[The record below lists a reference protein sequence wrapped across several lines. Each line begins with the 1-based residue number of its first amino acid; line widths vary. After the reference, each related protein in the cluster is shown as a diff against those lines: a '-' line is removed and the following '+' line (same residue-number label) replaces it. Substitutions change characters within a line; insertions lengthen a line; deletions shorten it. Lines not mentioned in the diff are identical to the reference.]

1 VWWCTCNPEFGRLRE
16 EDFKF
21 EANLGY
27 DPISKERERE
37 RERERG
43 EREGKVQNLMFSI
56 MFKYKHM
63 EISEYVEC
71 DSVLLFS
78 LYWELNSG
86 PLVY

>member
-37 RERERG
+37 RERER
-43 EREGKVQNLMFSI
+43 RRKRRKSSKSDVLYNVQI
-56 MFKYKHM
+56 
-63 EISEYVEC
+63 
-71 DSVLLFS
+71 
-78 LYWELNSG
+78 
-86 PLVY
+86 